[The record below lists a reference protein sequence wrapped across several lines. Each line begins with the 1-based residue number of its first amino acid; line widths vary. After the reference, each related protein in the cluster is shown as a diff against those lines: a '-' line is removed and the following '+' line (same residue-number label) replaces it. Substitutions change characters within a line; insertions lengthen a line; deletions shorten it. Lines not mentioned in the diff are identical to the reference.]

1 MWINQ
6 NLKTKEASGFLMLP
20 LLLNSSQNIHKW
32 ALINNKHACPRR
44 IKRNLFSNLSLN
56 NYRNNFEIII
66 DTVICKDSTK
76 KSVYNYPRS
85 YIYQ

>member
-6 NLKTKEASGFLMLP
+6 NLKTGFLILP
-20 LLLNSSQNIHKW
+20 LLLNKYSNQNIHKW

-44 IKRNLFSNLSLN
+44 IKRNLSSKLSLN

-66 DTVICKDSTK
+66 DS
-76 KSVYNYPRS
+76 
-85 YIYQ
+85 